1 MAIPGPKGTF
11 ECVDESCVDELR
23 VADGSF
29 VDLIHPSGTSSFV
42 SQLNHLVGAS
52 PHALALPLKQF
63 FVMPGASVFME
74 VLSTNDIVGP
84 VESYYRL
91 FCLV

>member
-29 VDLIHPSGTSSFV
+29 VDLISYVIPKI
-42 SQLNHLVGAS
+42 
-52 PHALALPLKQF
+52 LKLRWATH
-63 FVMPGASVFME
+63 VI
-74 VLSTNDIVGP
+74 L
-84 VESYYRL
+84 
-91 FCLV
+91 